1 MKNIKQLNFIET
13 DQNKTSLNICSNN
26 LDTNFQH
33 TIHSSK
39 RASQRGLTDQIILD
53 ALDYSTCIMK
63 QGLSYYVVLRKN
75 LPEKLPACIKEQL
88 ANIVVILSGDSNE
101 IITCYK
107 NSNCIKNIK
116 KKSKRLC

>member
-1 MKNIKQLNFIET
+1 MKQKITEKGKELTLEHNI
-13 DQNKTSLNICSNN
+13 
-26 LDTNFQH
+26 QH
-33 TIHSSK
+33 TYHSAR
-39 RASQRGLTDQIILD
+39 RASQRGLTDQNILD

-75 LPEKLPACIKEQL
+75 LPEKLPAFKKEQL

-107 NSNCIKNIK
+107 NENCYRNIK
-116 KKSKRLC
+116 RKSKRLFTHEGN